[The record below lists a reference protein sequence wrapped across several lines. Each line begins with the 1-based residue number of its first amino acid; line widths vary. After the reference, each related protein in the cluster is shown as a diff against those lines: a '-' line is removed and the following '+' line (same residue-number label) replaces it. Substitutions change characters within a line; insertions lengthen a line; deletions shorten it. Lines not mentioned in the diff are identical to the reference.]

1 MRNYKTSKA
10 CTLFL
15 CNMETRLAKL
25 TKQTHLIGHLEG
37 ISFLVL
43 LGIAMPLK
51 YMMEMP
57 KAVTIVGMLH
67 GVLFVAFAFMLYRM
81 FDEARWSIKK
91 CFIAFLLSFVP
102 FGTFFLHKLK

>member
-1 MRNYKTSKA
+1 MRSNKTSKA
-10 CTLFL
+10 FPLFL

-25 TKQTHLIGHLEG
+25 TKQTHFIGHLEG

-51 YMMEMP
+51 YMMDMP
-57 KAVTIVGMLH
+57 MAVTIVGMLH
-67 GVLFVAFAFMLYRM
+67 GLLFVAFAFMLYRM
-81 FDEARWSIKK
+81 FDEARWSVKK
-91 CFIAFLLSFVP
+91 CFLAFVLSFIP